1 MKKIVIIIICLLL
14 PFALQTAEAQAKNAF
29 TLVLDA
35 GHGGK
40 DPGALGKKGK
50 EKNINLAV
58 TLAVGKL
65 VEQNLKDVKVIY
77 TRKTDVFVE
86 LNERAAIANR
96 AKADLFVSIH
106 TNALPKGA
114 QAHGTETYTL
124 GMHRAADNLAV
135 AKRENSVITLESDY
149 KQRYEGFD
157 PNSSES
163 YIIFE
168 FMQDQNMASSVDFAK
183 GVQEQFART
192 AGRVNKGVYQA
203 GFLVLRETSM
213 PSVLIELGYIST
225 PDEEQYLNTAKGQQA
240 MALSIYNAFKNYKN
254 KKQ

>member
-14 PFALQTAEAQAKNAF
+14 PFALQTAEAQAQKGF

-114 QAHGTETYTL
+114 QGHGSETYTL

-135 AKRENSVITLESDY
+135 AKRENSVIMLENDY
-149 KQRYEGFD
+149 ENRYEGFD
-157 PNSSES
+157 PKSAES

-168 FMQDQNMASSVDFAK
+168 FMQDKNMEKSVNLATLIQQQFRSAGRIDK
-183 GVQEQFART
+183 GVH
-192 AGRVNKGVYQA
+192 QA
-203 GFLVLRETSM
+203 GFLVLRNTSM
-213 PSVLIELGYIST
+213 PSCLIELGYIST
-225 PDEEQYLNTAKGQQA
+225 ASEENYLVSDRGVNELA
-240 MALSIYNAFKNYKN
+240 MSIYQAIKKYKASHS
-254 KKQ
+254 